1 MSKIL
6 AERLSEPAGFGGRKS
21 PFQDS
26 ELEASIA
33 KHNRENPMTADE
45 AREKIARFKKAKTK

>member
-1 MSKIL
+1 MSKTL
-6 AERLSEPAGFGGRKS
+6 AERLLEPTGFGGRKS

-33 KHNRENPMTADE
+33 KHNRENPMSADE
-45 AREKIARFKKAKTK
+45 AREKIARFKKSVQK